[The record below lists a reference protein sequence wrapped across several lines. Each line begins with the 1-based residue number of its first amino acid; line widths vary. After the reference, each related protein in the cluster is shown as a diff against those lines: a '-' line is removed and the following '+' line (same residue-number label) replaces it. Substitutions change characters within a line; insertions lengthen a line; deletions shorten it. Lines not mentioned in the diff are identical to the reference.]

1 MTTFLHPGDAGYDNG
16 RKALRPT
23 LDPRPAVVVPAESTA
38 DVRAAVVEARR
49 RSLPFAVQATG
60 HGTHTAHDG
69 ALLLRTDAMAGV
81 VVDPH
86 RRVARVGPGARWRD
100 VLAAAAPFGLAPL
113 SGSSPDVGVTGYTL
127 GGGLGWLARRHGL
140 AADSVLG
147 ARVVLADGGVVTA
160 RDDLLWALRGGGGSF
175 GVVTGLEFRL
185 YEMAPVYAGAVT
197 FGRDRA
203 AETLAFYRGWV
214 ERVPDDLST
223 AVLLHRDGTMAIKA
237 MYAGP
242 ADRGRALLAPLWTV
256 AGPVVADGMRVLDYA
271 DAAMGGTSAVT
282 FDQVRALDDRLV
294 DALVAEPG
302 CTVEVRHWGGR
313 IARDTGAA
321 AHRDAPLSVI
331 LDAVPT
337 SPELARAGIGSS
349 FLNFLGDPARTHT
362 AFTPE
367 NWAALRRVKS
377 TVDPDNLFRAGM
389 AVPPASVAVAA

>member
-38 DVRAAVVEARR
+38 DVPAAVVEARG

-147 ARVVLADGGVVTA
+147 ARVVLAVGVEVTA

-294 DALVAEPG
+294 DALLLEPG
-302 CTVEVRHWGGR
+302 CTVAVRHWGGR

-321 AHRDAPLSVI
+321 AHRGAPLSVI